1 LNPRHA
7 SPGGNEPNSPD
18 YERLAKWF
26 ARRVFKQIQRQEG
39 QITIVQCR
47 SEAQAAEEHGPTAQ
61 SDDRSLADAKP
72 SPKSTPPS
80 EQTREDFKDM
90 VARAEYEK
98 QTRDVEDLTRRL
110 QKSHGRAVKLEA
122 DAQAARVAPASNVG
136 IEFLLGRGDH
146 SDIEVID
153 FAIEAQAAGNLLSSW
168 GQARLAGQLATDLEF
183 LPPMLVQSISM
194 GFYRLVQKLRDH
206 HRVPLY
212 QSDSQKA
219 ADAIARFLMGKS
231 VGALADGV
239 RALSEGMAFDE
250 TVCVLQDATMSLGPS
265 GKVVPCTF
273 VIGQPGSR
281 MFRKAIVVP
290 DPTGGASA

>member
-1 LNPRHA
+1 M
-7 SPGGNEPNSPD
+7 
-18 YERLAKWF
+18 
-26 ARRVFKQIQRQEG
+26 FKQIQRQEG
-39 QITIVQCR
+39 QITSIQCA
-47 SEAQAAEEHGPTAQ
+47 SEAQAAEEHGATAQ

-80 EQTREDFKDM
+80 ELTRQDFNGM
-90 VARAEYEK
+90 VSQAEYEK
-98 QTRDVEDLTRRL
+98 QTRAVEDLTRQLRKY
-110 QKSHGRAVKLEA
+110 QGRVVKLEA
-122 DAQAARVAPASNVG
+122 DAEAARMAPASNVG
-136 IEFLLGRGDH
+136 IEFLMGKGDH

-168 GQARLAGQLATDLEF
+168 GQARLAGQLVTDLEF

-194 GFYRLVQKLRDH
+194 GFYRLVQQLRDH

-212 QSDSQKA
+212 QSDSQRA
-219 ADAIARFLMGKS
+219 GDAIARFLMGKS

-265 GKVVPCTF
+265 SKVVPRTF

>member
-7 SPGGNEPNSPD
+7 SPDGNEPNSPD
-18 YERLAKWF
+18 YAFLAQAF
-26 ARRVFKQIQRQEG
+26 AARMFKQIQRQEG
-39 QITIVQCR
+39 QITVIQCK
-47 SEAQAAEEHGPTAQ
+47 SEEQAAEEHGATAQ
-61 SDDRSLADAKP
+61 PDDRSLADAKP

-80 EQTREDFKDM
+80 ELTRQDFKGM
-90 VARAEYEK
+90 VSQAEYEK
-98 QTRDVEDLTRRL
+98 QTRAVQDLTRQLRKY
-110 QKSHGRAVKLEA
+110 QGRVVKLEA
-122 DAQAARVAPASNVG
+122 DAEAARMAPASNVG

-168 GQARLAGQLATDLEF
+168 GQARLAGQLVTDLEF

-194 GFYRLVQKLRDH
+194 GFYRLVQQLRDH

-212 QSDSQKA
+212 QSDSQRA
-219 ADAIARFLMGKS
+219 GDAIARFLMGKS

-265 GKVVPCTF
+265 SKVVPRTF